1 MLHAH
6 VQTFLQT
13 LNMTCLLV
21 RFPSFRYP
29 EIKVYVNAE
38 MTPKMRERSERA
50 KNIVIWLCLSCLL
63 WFLMKIEKFNKFIKK
78 DVHNFLLIIQ

>member
-50 KNIVIWLCLSCLL
+50 KNIVI
-63 WFLMKIEKFNKFIKK
+63 
-78 DVHNFLLIIQ
+78 